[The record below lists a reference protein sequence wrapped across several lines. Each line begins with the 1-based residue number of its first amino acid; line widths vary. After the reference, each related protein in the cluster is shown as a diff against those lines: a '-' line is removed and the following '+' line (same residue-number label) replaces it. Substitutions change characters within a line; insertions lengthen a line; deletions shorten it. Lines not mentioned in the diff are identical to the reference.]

1 MQTPLQRGFQ
11 SGCIF
16 LRSTQ
21 ISLPARNLSVKRVME
36 GLNLQLE
43 ETLANFTGVRNPQ
56 ITHFCPL
63 SSSFDRNYIIENS
76 ISCLIQYKA
85 PFEKYVFIIY
95 MVLIAL

>member
-21 ISLPARNLSVKRVME
+21 TLLPARNLPLKQVME

-43 ETLANFTGVRNPQ
+43 EKLANFTGVRNPQ